1 MASPQYE
8 TQPEPAPQPEGH
20 RPLRL
25 SAAASPEAVASA
37 LVGVLVAV
45 LLSSQ
50 VIAGLPAAAPAR
62 SLEPPAPSGSPTP
75 EPAASSAGGLTALTR
90 SSLDT
95 VLIVDQRLTTQTDAL
110 RKAIALKTPVAED
123 IASILRNMN
132 TELATGSQ
140 AASQLQ
146 AVTETAEI
154 GDALVAFYDAVTARN
169 TDTLGTTIRSVKG
182 YVDGGAEAMKV
193 LAGLK
198 KLDDRVRKV
207 MRGAGIVVSPSAGRG
222 SPSPSTSASP

>member
-1 MASPQYE
+1 MASPRYE
-8 TQPEPAPQPEGH
+8 SQPEPAPQPEGQ

-25 SAAASPEAVASA
+25 STAASPEAVASV

-50 VIAGLPAAAPAR
+50 VIAGLSAAAPAT
-62 SLEPPAPSGSPTP
+62 SSETPAPSGSPTP
-75 EPAASSAGGLTALTR
+75 TPTASSDGGLTPLTR

-95 VLIVDQRLTTQTDAL
+95 VLIVDERLTAQTDAL

-132 TELATGSQ
+132 TELATGSR

-146 AVTETAEI
+146 AVPETAQI

-182 YVDGGAEAMKV
+182 YVDGGAAAIKA
-193 LAGLK
+193 LAGLR
-198 KLDDRVRKV
+198 KLDDRVRVV
-207 MRGAGIVVSPSAGRG
+207 MRRAGIDVSPSAGRG
-222 SPSPSTSASP
+222 SPSPSASASP